1 MGMGLVNYQP
11 DSAIDKW
18 RKEKVLLPAAAT
30 ECAAPK
36 EAVSAMAMSRV
47 IAYGDELNMAWP
59 PRPKD
64 PKITWEPQW
73 DVKVRRKSVASLMP
87 GMDSMAMG
95 AAMSGHGDDAA
106 GGQPTQPAPSQVK
119 TPSATDVI
127 TQSAFSL
134 LRGAFKK

>member
-18 RKEKVLLPAAAT
+18 RKDKVLLPAGAT

-36 EAVSAMAMSRV
+36 EAVSATAMSRV
-47 IAYGDELNMAWP
+47 IAYGDELNLAWP
-59 PRPKD
+59 PRPKN

-87 GMDSMAMG
+87 GMDSMAMSAHG
-95 AAMSGHGDDAA
+95 ADAA
-106 GGQPTQPAPSQVK
+106 GQPAQPARSQVK
-119 TPSATDVI
+119 APMATDVI
-127 TQSAFSL
+127 TQSAFGL
-134 LRGAFKK
+134 LRGVFKK

>member
-1 MGMGLVNYQP
+1 
-11 DSAIDKW
+11 
-18 RKEKVLLPAAAT
+18 
-30 ECAAPK
+30 
-36 EAVSAMAMSRV
+36 
-47 IAYGDELNMAWP
+47 
-59 PRPKD
+59 
-64 PKITWEPQW
+64 
-73 DVKVRRKSVASLMP
+73 MP

-106 GGQPTQPAPSQVK
+106 GAQPTQPASSQVK

>member
-11 DSAIDKW
+11 DSAVDKW
-18 RKEKVLLPAAAT
+18 RKEKVLLPAHAT

-36 EAVSAMAMSRV
+36 EAVGATAMSRV

-87 GMDSMAMG
+87 GMDAMAAS
-95 AAMSGHGDDAA
+95 AAMHGDDAD
-106 GGQPTQPAPSQVK
+106 GRQPAQPAPAQVK
-119 TPSATDVI
+119 TPTATDVI
-127 TQSAFSL
+127 TQGAFGL
-134 LRGAFKK
+134 LRGVFKK

>member
-18 RKEKVLLPAAAT
+18 RKEKVLLPAGAT

-47 IAYGDELNMAWP
+47 IAYGDELNLAWP

-87 GMDSMAMG
+87 GMDSMTMG
-95 AAMSGHGDDAA
+95 AAMSGHGDD
-106 GGQPTQPAPSQVK
+106 GRQPTESAPAQVK
-119 TPSATDVI
+119 TPTATDVI
-127 TQSAFSL
+127 TQSAFGL
-134 LRGAFKK
+134 LRGVFKK